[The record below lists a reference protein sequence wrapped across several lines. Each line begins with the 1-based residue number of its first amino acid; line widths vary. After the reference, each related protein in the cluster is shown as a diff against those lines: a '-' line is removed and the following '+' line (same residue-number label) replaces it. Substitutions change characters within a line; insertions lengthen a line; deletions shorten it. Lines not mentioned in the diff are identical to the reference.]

1 MNLRSTITA
10 IHKEQ
15 QTLPLGV
22 MPHAYQIAL
31 LRLVRVVLL
40 VLIAYFALAAVPA
53 NAQAPILKSIT
64 YQQAIDIDDHHMS
77 CRCASC
83 NPTKCCCVK
92 TKSPEPAFR
101 PLCAMTDTELRFAA
115 SRGVAWFPVMSVD
128 IPVSVWNTACHHR
141 WRAAHQMLTKWSAP
155 PPAQPPQ
162 A

>member
-1 MNLRSTITA
+1 MRSTITA

-22 MPHAYQIAL
+22 MPHACRTAL
-31 LRLVRVVLL
+31 LRLVRLVLL
-40 VLIAYFALAAVPA
+40 VLIAFFAFASVPA
-53 NAQAPILKSIT
+53 NAQAPILKSVT
-64 YQQAIDIDDHHMS
+64 YQQVIDIDDHHTS

-92 TKSPEPAFR
+92 VKSSEPAFR
-101 PLCAMTDTELRFAA
+101 PLCAMTDTELRFSA
-115 SRGVAWFPVMSVD
+115 SRSVAWSPVMSVY
-128 IPVSVWNTACHHR
+128 IPVSVSNTACHDL
-141 WRAAHQMLTKWSAP
+141 WRAAHRMLTKWSAP